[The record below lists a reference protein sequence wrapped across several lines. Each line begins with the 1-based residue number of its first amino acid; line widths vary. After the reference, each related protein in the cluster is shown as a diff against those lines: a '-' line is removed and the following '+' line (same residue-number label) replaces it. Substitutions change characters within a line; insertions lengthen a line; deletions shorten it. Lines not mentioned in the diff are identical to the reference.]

1 MNKKF
6 KYKKSLLAAIL
17 SATLLA
23 GCDGGG
29 SGSSSDTPP
38 VDSGTGSLPEV
49 KPDPTPN
56 PEPTPEP
63 TPDPEPTPEPT
74 PDPEPEPEPEP
85 VPTKT
90 GYLTLGGSQR
100 ITGATCN
107 GESSDGFTFTP
118 GEDVTCVAG
127 NTTIATFDTQ
137 SEAARSLR
145 AVEKVSFS
153 LEDAQELAAS
163 DDKKS
168 NAVSLVTSSNSCP
181 ANTEQVCL
189 TFSSVIESKR
199 FDSLYKQIDL
209 APEEFKKLVNEE
221 VENNAATDKAPSTH
235 TSPVVPVTTPGTK
248 PDLNAS
254 FVSANAE
261 QFYQYQPTEIILSE
275 GRLVDSQGNGVVGV
289 NYYTSSGR
297 GVTGEN
303 GKFNFSWGETISF
316 GIDTFELGS
325 VRGNKSTIALTEL
338 GDEVRGANI
347 DQLIHRYSQAGKN
360 DEREVPDVVRKVFAE
375 YPNVI
380 NEIINLSLSN
390 GEALSEG
397 DQTFE
402 RTNEFLEQFES
413 GQAKEIDTA
422 ICDSLGGCNSQRW
435 FSLTARNVNEGQI
448 QGVINKLWGVDKD
461 YKSVT
466 KFHVFH
472 DSTNFYGST
481 GNARG
486 QAVVN
491 ISNAAF
497 PILMARNDKNY
508 WLAFGEKRAW
518 DKNELAYITEAPSL
532 VEPENVTRDTATFN
546 LPFIS
551 LGQVG
556 EGKLMVIGNPHY
568 NSILRCPNGY
578 SWNGGVNK
586 DGQCTLNS
594 DPDDMKNFME
604 NVLRYLSN
612 ERWLPDAKSSMT
624 VGTNLD
630 TVYFKKAGQVLGNSA
645 PFAFHKDFA
654 GITVKPLTSYG
665 NLNPDEVPLLILNG
679 FEYVTQWGSDPYS
692 IPLRADTS
700 KPKLS
705 QQDVTDLIAYLNKGG
720 SVLIMENVMSNLKE
734 ESASGFVR
742 LLDAAGLS
750 MALNKS
756 VVNNDP
762 QGYPDRVRQ
771 QREKGI
777 WVYERYPFVD
787 GKPPYT
793 IDETTKEVIWKYQQ
807 ENKPDDKPKLEVAS
821 WLEDVDGKQVKRYAF
836 IDEAEHETNE
846 SLEAAKAKIIKAF
859 PGLEECKD
867 PTYHYEVNCL
877 EYRPGTNVPV
887 TGGMYV
893 PRYTQLNLSADTAK
907 AMVQA
912 ADLGTNIQRLYQHE
926 LYFRTNGRKGE
937 RLSSVDL
944 ERLYQNM
951 SVWLWNK
958 IEYRYENDK
967 DDELGFKTF
976 TEFLNCYANDAYT
989 GGTQC
994 SDELKK
1000 SLVDNN
1006 MIYGEKSVNKAGMMN
1021 PSYPL
1026 NYMEKPLTRL
1036 MLGRSWWDLNIKV
1049 DVEKYP
1055 GAVSAE
1061 GEKVTETIS
1070 LYSNPTKWF
1079 AGNMQSTGLW
1089 APAQKEVTI
1098 ESSASVPV
1106 TVTVALADDLTGRE
1120 KHEVALNRPPKVT
1133 KTYELKANGEVK
1145 FTVPYGG
1152 LIYIKGNSPQN
1163 ESAEFTFTGVVK
1175 APFYKDGAWKNALN
1189 SPAPLGELESDAF
1202 VYTTPKKNLEASN
1215 FTGGVAEFAKD
1226 LDTFASSMND
1236 FYGRNDEDG
1245 KHRMFT
1251 YKNLTGHK
1259 HRFTNDVQISIGD
1272 AHSGYPVMNSS
1283 FSTNSTTLP
1292 TTPLNDWLIWHEV
1305 GHNAAE
1311 TPLTVPGATEV
1322 ANNVLALYM
1331 QDRYLG
1337 KMNRVADDITV
1348 APEYLE
1354 ESNGQAWARGGA
1366 GDRLLMYAQLKE
1378 WAEKN
1383 FDIKQWYPEGD
1394 LPKFYSDRE
1403 GMKGWNLFQLMHRK
1417 ARGDEVGKTKF
1428 GERNYCAE
1436 SNGNAADKLMLCAS
1450 WVAQTDLSEFFKKW
1464 NPGANAYQLPGATEM
1479 SFEGGVSQSAYN
1491 TLASLKLPKPEQ
1503 GPETINKVTE
1513 YSMPA
1518 E

>member
-1 MNKKF
+1 MNKKL

-100 ITGATCN
+100 VTGATCN

-127 NTTIATFDTQ
+127 NTTIATFNTQ

-168 NAVSLVTSSNSCP
+168 NALSLVTSMNSCP
-181 ANTEQVCL
+181 ADTEQVCL
-189 TFSSVIESKR
+189 EFSSVIESKR

-275 GRLVDSQGNGVVGV
+275 GRLVDSMGNGVVGV

-347 DQLIHRYSQAGKN
+347 DQLIHRYSTTGQN
-360 DEREVPDVVRKVFAE
+360 NTRVVPDDVRKVFAE

-390 GEALSEG
+390 GATLDEG
-397 DQTFE
+397 EQVVNLP
-402 RTNEFLEQFES
+402 NEFIEQFKT

-422 ICDSLGGCNSQRW
+422 ICAKTDGCNEARW
-435 FSLTARNVNEGQI
+435 FSLTTRNVNDGQI
-448 QGVINKLWGVDKD
+448 QGVINKLWGVDTS
-461 YKSVT
+461 YKSVS

-491 ISNAAF
+491 ISNSAF

-518 DKNELAYITEAPSL
+518 DKNELAYITEAPSI
-532 VEPENVTRDTATFN
+532 VQPENVTRDTATFN

-578 SWNGGVNK
+578 SWGGGVNSK
-586 DGQCTLNS
+586 GECTLS
-594 DPDDMKNFME
+594 GDSDDMKHFMQ

-612 ERWLPDAKSSMT
+612 DIWQPNTKSIMT
-624 VGTNLD
+624 VGTNLEN
-630 TVYFKKAGQVLGNSA
+630 VYFKKAGQVLGNSA
-645 PFAFHKDFA
+645 PFAFHEDFT
-654 GITVKPLTSYG
+654 GITVKQLTSYG
-665 NLNPDEVPLLILNG
+665 DLNPEEIPLLILNG
-679 FEYVTQWGSDPYS
+679 FEYVTQWSGDPYAV
-692 IPLRADTS
+692 PLRADTS
-700 KPKLS
+700 KPKLT

-734 ESASGFVR
+734 ESASSFVR

-771 QREKGI
+771 RRATGI
-777 WVYERYPFVD
+777 WVYERYPAAD
-787 GKPPYT
+787 GAQPPYT
-793 IDETTKEVIWKYQQ
+793 IDPNTGEVTWKYQQ
-807 ENKPDDKPKLEVAS
+807 DNKPDDKPKLEVAS
-821 WLEDVDGKQVKRYAF
+821 WQEEVEGKQVTRYAF
-836 IDEAEHETNE
+836 IDEAEYTTEE
-846 SLEAAKAKIIKAF
+846 SLEAAKAKIFEKF
-859 PGLEECKD
+859 PGLQECKD
-867 PTYHYEVNCL
+867 STYHYEINCL
-877 EYRPGTNVPV
+877 ERRPGTDVPV

-893 PRYTQLNLSADTAK
+893 PRYTQLNLDADTAK

-926 LYFRTNGRKGE
+926 LYFRTKGSKGE
-937 RLSSVDL
+937 RLNSVDL

-951 SVWLWNK
+951 SVWLWNDTK
-958 IEYRYENDK
+958 YRYEEGK
-967 DDELGFKTF
+967 EDELGFKTF
-976 TEFLNCYANDAYT
+976 TEFLNCYANDAYA
-989 GGTQC
+989 GGTKC
-994 SDELKK
+994 SADLKK

-1006 MIYGEKSVNKAGMMN
+1006 MIYGDGSSKAGMMN

-1055 GAVSAE
+1055 GSVSAK
-1061 GEKVTETIS
+1061 GESVTENIS

-1089 APAQKEVTI
+1089 APAQQDVTI
-1098 ESSASVPV
+1098 KSSASVPV

-1120 KHEVALNRPPKVT
+1120 KHEVALNRPPRVT
-1133 KTYELKANGEVK
+1133 KTYTLEANGEVTFK
-1145 FTVPYGG
+1145 VPYGG
-1152 LIYIKGNSPQN
+1152 LIYIKGDSKDDV
-1163 ESAEFTFTGVVK
+1163 SANFTFTGVVK
-1175 APFYKDGAWKNALN
+1175 APFYKDGEWKNDLD
-1189 SPAPLGELESDAF
+1189 SPAPLGELESASF

-1292 TTPLNDWLIWHEV
+1292 TTPL
-1305 GHNAAE
+1305 
-1311 TPLTVPGATEV
+1311 TVPGATEV

-1378 WAEKN
+1378 WAEEN
-1383 FDIKQWYPEGD
+1383 FDITKWYPDGK
-1394 LPKFYSDRE
+1394 LPAFYSERE

-1417 ARGDEVGKTKF
+1417 ARGDDVGNSTF
-1428 GERNYCAE
+1428 GGKNYCAE
-1436 SNGNAADKLMLCAS
+1436 SNGNAADTLMLCAS

-1464 NPGANAYQLPGATEM
+1464 NPGASAYQLPGATEM
-1479 SFEGGVSQSAYN
+1479 SFQGGVSSSAYS
-1491 TLASLKLPKPEQ
+1491 TLASLKLPKPEK

-1513 YSMPA
+1513 HKMSA

>member
-74 PDPEPEPEPEP
+74 PDPEPTPEPEPEP

-100 ITGATCN
+100 VTGATCN
-107 GESSDGFTFTP
+107 GESSDGFTFKP

-127 NTTIATFDTQ
+127 NTTIATFNTQ

-163 DDKKS
+163 DNKKS

-181 ANTEQVCL
+181 ADTEQVCL

-235 TSPVVPVTTPGTK
+235 TSPVVPATTPGTK

-261 QFYQYQPTEIILSE
+261 QFYQYQPTEIIRSE
-275 GRLVDSQGNGVVGV
+275 GRLVDSMGNGVVGV

-360 DEREVPDVVRKVFAE
+360 DEREVPDVVRQVFAE

-518 DKNELAYITEAPSL
+518 DKNELAYITEAPSI
-532 VEPENVTRDTATFN
+532 VQPENVTRETATFN

-556 EGKLMVIGNPHY
+556 KGKLMVIGNPHY

-578 SWNGGVNK
+578 SWNGSVNK

-594 DPDDMKNFME
+594 DSDDMKNFME

-612 ERWLPDAKSSMT
+612 DRWLPDAKSNMT

-630 TVYFKKAGQVLGNSA
+630 TVYFKKHGQVTGNSA
-645 PFAFHKDFA
+645 AFGFHPDFA
-654 GITVKPLTSYG
+654 GISVEHLSSYG
-665 NLNPDEVPLLILNG
+665 DLDPQDMPLLILNG
-679 FEYVTQWGSDPYS
+679 FEYVTQVGA
-692 IPLRADTS
+692 IPM
-700 KPKLS
+700 
-705 QQDVTDLIAYLNKGG
+705 Q
-720 SVLIMENVMSNLKE
+720 
-734 ESASGFVR
+734 
-742 LLDAAGLS
+742 
-750 MALNKS
+750 
-756 VVNNDP
+756 
-762 QGYPDRVRQ
+762 
-771 QREKGI
+771 
-777 WVYERYPFVD
+777 
-787 GKPPYT
+787 
-793 IDETTKEVIWKYQQ
+793 
-807 ENKPDDKPKLEVAS
+807 
-821 WLEDVDGKQVKRYAF
+821 
-836 IDEAEHETNE
+836 
-846 SLEAAKAKIIKAF
+846 
-859 PGLEECKD
+859 
-867 PTYHYEVNCL
+867 CL
-877 EYRPGTNVPV
+877 
-887 TGGMYV
+887 
-893 PRYTQLNLSADTAK
+893 
-907 AMVQA
+907 
-912 ADLGTNIQRLYQHE
+912 
-926 LYFRTNGRKGE
+926 
-937 RLSSVDL
+937 
-944 ERLYQNM
+944 
-951 SVWLWNK
+951 
-958 IEYRYENDK
+958 
-967 DDELGFKTF
+967 
-976 TEFLNCYANDAYT
+976 C
-989 GGTQC
+989 
-994 SDELKK
+994 
-1000 SLVDNN
+1000 
-1006 MIYGEKSVNKAGMMN
+1006 
-1021 PSYPL
+1021 
-1026 NYMEKPLTRL
+1026 
-1036 MLGRSWWDLNIKV
+1036 
-1049 DVEKYP
+1049 
-1055 GAVSAE
+1055 
-1061 GEKVTETIS
+1061 
-1070 LYSNPTKWF
+1070 
-1079 AGNMQSTGLW
+1079 
-1089 APAQKEVTI
+1089 
-1098 ESSASVPV
+1098 
-1106 TVTVALADDLTGRE
+1106 
-1120 KHEVALNRPPKVT
+1120 
-1133 KTYELKANGEVK
+1133 
-1145 FTVPYGG
+1145 
-1152 LIYIKGNSPQN
+1152 
-1163 ESAEFTFTGVVK
+1163 
-1175 APFYKDGAWKNALN
+1175 
-1189 SPAPLGELESDAF
+1189 
-1202 VYTTPKKNLEASN
+1202 
-1215 FTGGVAEFAKD
+1215 
-1226 LDTFASSMND
+1226 
-1236 FYGRNDEDG
+1236 
-1245 KHRMFT
+1245 
-1251 YKNLTGHK
+1251 
-1259 HRFTNDVQISIGD
+1259 VQI
-1272 AHSGYPVMNSS
+1272 P
-1283 FSTNSTTLP
+1283 
-1292 TTPLNDWLIWHEV
+1292 
-1305 GHNAAE
+1305 
-1311 TPLTVPGATEV
+1311 
-1322 ANNVLALYM
+1322 AN
-1331 QDRYLG
+1331 R
-1337 KMNRVADDITV
+1337 
-1348 APEYLE
+1348 
-1354 ESNGQAWARGGA
+1354 S
-1366 GDRLLMYAQLKE
+1366 
-1378 WAEKN
+1378 
-1383 FDIKQWYPEGD
+1383 
-1394 LPKFYSDRE
+1394 
-1403 GMKGWNLFQLMHRK
+1403 
-1417 ARGDEVGKTKF
+1417 
-1428 GERNYCAE
+1428 
-1436 SNGNAADKLMLCAS
+1436 
-1450 WVAQTDLSEFFKKW
+1450 
-1464 NPGANAYQLPGATEM
+1464 
-1479 SFEGGVSQSAYN
+1479 
-1491 TLASLKLPKPEQ
+1491 
-1503 GPETINKVTE
+1503 
-1513 YSMPA
+1513 
-1518 E
+1518 